1 MGRLGADY
9 LAAAGLA
16 TVTANVL
23 GTSFLIGIS
32 GGLSTILTQA
42 FGAQDYELM
51 NVSVQRCA
59 VIMLLACIPI
69 TLLVSQSESILIS
82 LGQEDSIASNTSLYL
97 IYLVPGLWCMAISLC
112 IIQWLYAMKRTKEA
126 AIVSVIVAILC

>member
-1 MGRLGADY
+1 MMVPSSSSTMRSKGEIRDQLSLVGPVWLTLACRKAVDIIPVVFVGRLGADY

-59 VIMLLACIPI
+59 VIMP
-69 TLLVSQSESILIS
+69 
-82 LGQEDSIASNTSLYL
+82 TSFC
-97 IYLVPGLWCMAISLC
+97 GGG
-112 IIQWLYAMKRTKEA
+112 R
-126 AIVSVIVAILC
+126 